1 MLICLNFIFFAVY
14 AAHAVGIAIHV
25 LVLMIGLSGGNVRCN
40 VRLEALY
47 FIHR

>member
-1 MLICLNFIFFAVY
+1 MLICLFFIFFTVY

-25 LVLMIGLSGGNVRCN
+25 LVLMIGLSGGS
-40 VRLEALY
+40 VRLYRALY